1 MDLESG
7 ELSEGDLSSGGTESF
22 NSKSLALQAQKKI
35 LSKMATKAMAN
46 MLIDDTSS
54 DILDELYK
62 VTRDYTSDK
71 KEAHKV
77 LKDLIKIALKIGI
90 LYRNNQFN
98 QDEAEIVDKFKKK
111 LNQAAMTAVSFYE
124 VEFTFDRNI
133 LSGLLNECKD
143 LLHELIERHLTPKSH
158 GRIDHIFRLFANVE
172 FLSDLYNPEGVYKVY
187 LQKICEGVNK
197 LLDEGI
203 I

>member
-1 MDLESG
+1 
-7 ELSEGDLSSGGTESF
+7 
-22 NSKSLALQAQKKI
+22 
-35 LSKMATKAMAN
+35 MATKAVAN

-62 VTRDYTSDK
+62 VTRDYTNDK

-98 QDEAEIVDKFKKK
+98 QDEVETVDKFKKK

-133 LSGLLNECKD
+133 LAELLTECKD
-143 LLHELIERHLTPKSH
+143 LLHVLIERHLTPKSH
-158 GRIDHIFRLFANVE
+158 GRIDHVFRLFADVE
-172 FLSDLYNPEGVYKVY
+172 FLSELYNPDGVYKEY

-203 I
+203 V

>member
-1 MDLESG
+1 MDSESG
-7 ELSEGDLSSGGTESF
+7 ELSEGDFSPVGTEIF

-35 LSKMATKAMAN
+35 LSKMATKAVAN

-62 VTRDYTSDK
+62 VTREYTNDK

-98 QDEAEIVDKFKKK
+98 QDEVEIVDKFKKK

-124 VEFTFDRNI
+124 VEFTFDRSI
-133 LSGLLNECKD
+133 LAELLNECKD

-158 GRIDHIFRLFANVE
+158 GRIDHVFRLFADVE
-172 FLSDLYNPEGVYKVY
+172 FLSDLYNPDGVYKEY
-187 LQKICEGVNK
+187 LQKICDGVNK

>member
-7 ELSEGDLSSGGTESF
+7 ELGEGDLSSAGTESF

-35 LSKMATKAMAN
+35 LSKMATKAVAN

-54 DILDELYK
+54 EILDELYK
-62 VTRDYTSDK
+62 VTRDYTNDK

-98 QDEAEIVDKFKKK
+98 QDEVEVVDKFKKK

-124 VEFTFDRNI
+124 VEFTFDRNV
-133 LSGLLNECKD
+133 LAELLTECKD
-143 LLHELIERHLTPKSH
+143 LLHILIERHLTPKSH
-158 GRIDHIFRLFANVE
+158 GRIDHVFRLFADVE
-172 FLSDLYNPEGVYKVY
+172 FLSELYNPVGVYKEY
-187 LQKICEGVNK
+187 LQKICEGINK

>member
-1 MDLESG
+1 
-7 ELSEGDLSSGGTESF
+7 
-22 NSKSLALQAQKKI
+22 
-35 LSKMATKAMAN
+35 MATKAVAN

-62 VTRDYTSDK
+62 VAREYTNDK
-71 KEAHKV
+71 KEAHKI

-98 QDEAEIVDKFKKK
+98 QEEVEIVDKFKKK

-124 VEFTFDRNI
+124 VEFTFDRTVMAE
-133 LSGLLNECKD
+133 LLKECKD

-158 GRIDHIFRLFANVE
+158 GRIDHVFRLFGDTE
-172 FLSDLYNPEGVYKVY
+172 FLTDLYNPDGTYKES
-187 LQKICEGVNK
+187 LQKICRGVNK

-203 I
+203 V

>member
-1 MDLESG
+1 
-7 ELSEGDLSSGGTESF
+7 
-22 NSKSLALQAQKKI
+22 
-35 LSKMATKAMAN
+35 MATKAVAN

-54 DILDELYK
+54 EILDELYK

-98 QDEAEIVDKFKKK
+98 QDEVEVVDKFKKK

-124 VEFTFDRNI
+124 VEFTFDRNV
-133 LSGLLNECKD
+133 LAELLTECKD
-143 LLHELIERHLTPKSH
+143 LLHILIERHLTPKSH
-158 GRIDHIFRLFANVE
+158 GRIDHVFRLFADVE
-172 FLSDLYNPEGVYKVY
+172 FLKYSDS
-187 LQKICEGVNK
+187 
-197 LLDEGI
+197 LLEDDGPLSTI
-203 I
+203 NISVDPCIAKDA

>member
-1 MDLESG
+1 
-7 ELSEGDLSSGGTESF
+7 
-22 NSKSLALQAQKKI
+22 
-35 LSKMATKAMAN
+35 MATKAMAN

-133 LSGLLNECKD
+133 LSGLLHECKD

-158 GRIDHIFRLFANVE
+158 GRIDHIFRLFAKVE

-197 LLDEGI
+197 LLDEGTI
-203 I
+203 